1 MKKRVFWKLPF
12 IHSIFFKKRFISK
25 LSPRIRIRNSTL
37 PFSFVSKRIRVYN
50 GIWYLSSDV
59 VSNMVGFKLGQ
70 FSYTRR
76 FGADIHS
83 KDKRKRKK
91 KAKNLLLKKAK
102 LADMFKYGMG
112 HLINSRSTRLGWF
125 QHWWDVWFSK
135 NSHYAELQCLVFV
148 YDIF

>member
-1 MKKRVFWKLPF
+1 MKKRVFRKSPF
-12 IHSIFFKKRFISK
+12 IHSIFPKKRFILKSNPILK
-25 LSPRIRIRNSTL
+25 IRNSIL
-37 PFSFVSKRIRVYN
+37 PVSYVSKRIRVYN

-59 VSNMVGFKLGQ
+59 VSNMVGFKSGQ

-102 LADMFKYGMG
+102 IADTSRLMG
-112 HLINSRSTRLGWF
+112 HSINPRSTRLG
-125 QHWWDVWFSK
+125 
-135 NSHYAELQCLVFV
+135 
-148 YDIF
+148 